1 MQLEKIIDND
11 IFLFRK
17 EVHIDERG
25 SLSETYLF
33 DFINN
38 NLGFNFKVL
47 QENFVKSKKNVIRGL
62 HFQSSPHSQG
72 KLVSV
77 LHGEIFDVIV
87 DIRRESKNYLN
98 TYKFKLSEANQRIL
112 FIPKGFAHGYLTI
125 SESSTVI
132 YKVDSYYNKK
142 FELGL
147 NCFDKNLNIKWPVKK
162 EELIINERDKNYPEL
177 NKILF

>member
-11 IFLFRK
+11 IFLFK
-17 EVHIDERG
+17 KDVHIDERG
-25 SLSETYLF
+25 SLSETYLY

-87 DIRRESKNYLN
+87 DIRRESKI
-98 TYKFKLSEANQRIL
+98 T
-112 FIPKGFAHGYLTI
+112 
-125 SESSTVI
+125 
-132 YKVDSYYNKK
+132 
-142 FELGL
+142 
-147 NCFDKNLNIKWPVKK
+147 
-162 EELIINERDKNYPEL
+162 
-177 NKILF
+177 

>member
-25 SLSETYLF
+25 SLSETYLY

-112 FIPKGFAHGYLTI
+112 FIPKGFAHGYLTLSDSAI
-125 SESSTVI
+125 I
-132 YKVDSYYNKK
+132 NYQVDNYYNPEVEQGISYDDDFLKIDWGIKK
-142 FELGL
+142 
-147 NCFDKNLNIKWPVKK
+147 NKIIISKKDKNFKPFKW
-162 EELIINERDKNYPEL
+162 
-177 NKILF
+177 